1 MRAAACSLV
10 CAASFL
16 PAQAQNKLEP
26 DTRDLGALLL
36 FNGEPG
42 ARAYDTTGPIGDD
55 DAIWSRQG
63 IGHYTFATARSGVT
77 VRGAKAVQ
85 VETGCM
91 VIVATRV
98 LWFFAAKPSETLDR
112 IEEFD
117 FGLPVVADA
126 VLALK
131 DDKPDAVI
139 LDMKSGDGFYCVA
152 TRINGA
158 VVAPRRCSPGV
169 RLVVGPGR
177 EDSPVLDRFRR
188 FSSSCKSMG
197 ERR

>member
-1 MRAAACSLV
+1 MRAVAFSLGCV
-10 CAASFL
+10 ASSV
-16 PAQAQNKLEP
+16 PAQAQDKLQP

-42 ARAYDTTGPIGDD
+42 ARAYDTAGPIGDS

-63 IGHYTFATARSGVT
+63 IDQYTFVTARSGVT
-77 VRGAKAVQ
+77 LRGAKVVDVEPGCAV
-85 VETGCM
+85 T
-91 VIVATRV
+91 VATRFMW
-98 LWFFAAKPSETLDR
+98 LFAAKPSETLER
-112 IEEFD
+112 VEEFD
-117 FGLPVVADA
+117 FRLPVVADA

-139 LDMKSGDGFYCVA
+139 LDLKSGDGFYCVA

-158 VVAPRRCSPGV
+158 EVSPRRCSSAV
-169 RLVVGPGR
+169 KLVVGPGR

-188 FSSSCKSMG
+188 FSESCKRMG
-197 ERR
+197 DRR